1 MQFTTQTLVAIL
13 ATTATAQSVD
23 FASLT
28 GAAASRVSSYMA
40 HVTAE
45 PEYASVSSVA
55 ATAVKTKWQQSFLS
69 GDLSKVSTKSWYA
82 GLPSDIRSFA
92 ASVQS
97 EVLKIATSDGSV
109 ATVTATATSGSA
121 ASASVSKTAVNAAST
136 SASSASKSA
145 SSSASSSASKAS
157 SSAAASATKNGAV
170 ETGVGKMMG
179 VAAVGAIG
187 ALML

>member
-1 MQFTTQTLVAIL
+1 MKFTTQTLVAIL

-97 EVLKIATSDGSV
+97 EVLKIATSDGS
-109 ATVTATATSGSA
+109 AATSGSATSA
-121 ASASVSKTAVNAAST
+121 ASASVSKTAVNAATT
-136 SASSASKSA
+136 SAASASKSSSS
-145 SSSASSSASKAS
+145 SSSASASASKAS